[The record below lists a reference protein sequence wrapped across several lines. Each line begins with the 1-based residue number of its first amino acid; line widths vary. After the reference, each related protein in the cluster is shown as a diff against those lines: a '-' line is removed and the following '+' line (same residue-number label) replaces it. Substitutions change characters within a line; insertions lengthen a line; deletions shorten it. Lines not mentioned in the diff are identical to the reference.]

1 MTTLVRLLAQKQQ
14 LLERLQ
20 EGPGLHERAEIV
32 RVLEEI
38 DQALSVL
45 EEARP
50 GRSGQDASRR

>member
-20 EGPGLHERAEIV
+20 EGPGPHERAEIV

-50 GRSGQDASRR
+50 GTSGGDASRR

>member
-20 EGPGLHERAEIV
+20 EGPGLHERAEIE

-38 DQALSVL
+38 DQALNL
-45 EEARP
+45 LDEARP
-50 GRSGQDASRR
+50 GTSARDTNRR